1 MAATLHAKINR
12 KRLDK
17 LDIIKICEEILNPS
31 VPMALRLSGI
41 LMGGVVIVYE
51 RKVKLLYDSH
61 RFQLFLADDVSRLLI
76 EINEAWKI
84 RPAVDHTVLPKGKA
98 QAKYEAVTLPE
109 NAMDMEVEQPVL
121 FTDTDTARFRGMRL
135 EDLDEQYVNVNL
147 DDDDISRADRHHQA
161 EAVNITLVDNFES
174 GLAETDIFNRFERFD
189 IADDDTT
196 VHITLDE
203 HPEAPSTLVP
213 SPPRP
218 EDPPQQQEQCAAP
231 SPIREEPQQGEI
243 KHMTSIFDDATK
255 LYHWTQFS
263 YSYTIGQVSSAGDSL
278 KEQEEQKTTEQ
289 QPTKRAKRKARGN
302 GPQVIMDNQI
312 MIPGNVYQSWL
323 KDPSSLI
330 SKRRQVRSKI
340 NPIKAIKIGELM
352 DLPPSALMSCSDDSQ
367 EIYYPQQLMQ
377 LWKECTKVKPP
388 KPSSSS
394 GDKSSSS
401 SQEKQPRNSPPQP
414 QGDQNE
420 MGAQP
425 MDFTDGIEKIRANKS
440 GEFEGVFDGPH
451 GDPSVTPG
459 SPGLSRRSA
468 SSSGGSG
475 RGGFLPLDPEIL
487 LQSGS
492 GRAKRRQLSSGRSLG
507 NLDPVE
513 EEFPMEQEGR
523 ECKLRRLSD
532 IEPTPDLMVETE
544 PTQTPFTK
552 QSSPPDHITESIH
565 SYLKLHFESPD
576 APPSESL
583 SQLTYGMNTA
593 QAARLFY
600 QTCVLATLDSIKVTQ
615 VPVGDRPPLFAPKNK
630 GACFSVQ
637 AVVVALSSGFAY
649 REKTR
654 FFYVLELGTGMS
666 KAESMGLSHTPI
678 AVDGVRTR
686 NGGISGTWN
695 LQQRI
700 SVEATTRRLMN
711 RKEFFGSGR
720 NYGDKNG
727 GIIQRKVLCWGKWG
741 FSKAGEA
748 REVGELVR
756 HRILFGNKRHISV
769 S

>member
-1 MAATLHAKINR
+1 MFYSHQLLARKAPLGQIWMAATLHAKINR

-51 RKVKLLYDSH
+51 RKVKLLY
-61 RFQLFLADDVSRLLI
+61 DDVSRLLI

-196 VHITLDE
+196 VHITLDG

-231 SPIREEPQQGEI
+231 SPIREEPQQG
-243 KHMTSIFDDATK
+243 
-255 LYHWTQFS
+255 
-263 YSYTIGQVSSAGDSL
+263 DSL

-289 QPTKRAKRKARGN
+289 QPTKRAKRKARGK

-425 MDFTDGIEKIRANKS
+425 MDFTPMDFTDGIEKMRANKS

-523 ECKLRRLSD
+523 EFKLRRLSD

-600 QTCVLATLDSIKVTQ
+600 QTCVLATLDRIKVTQ
-615 VPVGDRPPLFAPKNK
+615 VEPYGPILISR
-630 GACFSVQ
+630 GAN
-637 AVVVALSSGFAY
+637 
-649 REKTR
+649 
-654 FFYVLELGTGMS
+654 M
-666 KAESMGLSHTPI
+666 
-678 AVDGVRTR
+678 
-686 NGGISGTWN
+686 
-695 LQQRI
+695 
-700 SVEATTRRLMN
+700 
-711 RKEFFGSGR
+711 
-720 NYGDKNG
+720 
-727 GIIQRKVLCWGKWG
+727 
-741 FSKAGEA
+741 
-748 REVGELVR
+748 
-756 HRILFGNKRHISV
+756 
-769 S
+769 

>member
-1 MAATLHAKINR
+1 MFYSHQLLARKAPLGQIWMAATLHAKINR
-12 KRLDK
+12 KRLVK

-51 RKVKLLYDSH
+51 RKVKLLYD
-61 RFQLFLADDVSRLLI
+61 DVSRLLI

-109 NAMDMEVEQPVL
+109 NAVDMEVEQPVF
-121 FTDTDTARFRGMRL
+121 FTDTYTTRFRGMRL

-196 VHITLDE
+196 VHITLDG

-231 SPIREEPQQGEI
+231 SPIREEPQQG
-243 KHMTSIFDDATK
+243 
-255 LYHWTQFS
+255 
-263 YSYTIGQVSSAGDSL
+263 QVSSAGDSL

-289 QPTKRAKRKARGN
+289 QPTKRAKRKARGK
-302 GPQVIMDNQI
+302 GPQVIIDNQI

-323 KDPSSLI
+323 KDPSSLT

-352 DLPPSALMSCSDDSQ
+352 DLPPSALMSFSNDSQ

-377 LWKECTKVKPP
+377 LWKECTKVKTP

-401 SQEKQPRNSPPQP
+401 SQEKQPRNPSPQP

-425 MDFTDGIEKIRANKS
+425 MDFTPMDFTDGIEKMRANKS

-475 RGGFLPLDPEIL
+475 RGAFLPLDPEIQ

-513 EEFPMEQEGR
+513 EEFPMEQEER
-523 ECKLRRLSD
+523 EFKLRRLSD
-532 IEPTPDLMVETE
+532 MEPTPDLMVETE
-544 PTQTPFTK
+544 PTQTPFMK

-600 QTCVLATLDSIKVTQ
+600 QTCVLATLDRIKVTQ
-615 VPVGDRPPLFAPKNK
+615 VEPYGPILISR
-630 GACFSVQ
+630 GAN
-637 AVVVALSSGFAY
+637 
-649 REKTR
+649 
-654 FFYVLELGTGMS
+654 M
-666 KAESMGLSHTPI
+666 
-678 AVDGVRTR
+678 
-686 NGGISGTWN
+686 
-695 LQQRI
+695 
-700 SVEATTRRLMN
+700 
-711 RKEFFGSGR
+711 
-720 NYGDKNG
+720 
-727 GIIQRKVLCWGKWG
+727 
-741 FSKAGEA
+741 
-748 REVGELVR
+748 
-756 HRILFGNKRHISV
+756 
-769 S
+769 